1 MTPKVLYSC
10 MAYIKKLTMAH
21 NRKLLDMQEK
31 KKQMCGCK
39 KKKEH
44 PVNGKYLAKN
54 LTYRLYDFKISK

>member
-10 MAYIKKLTMAH
+10 MAYIKQLTMAH

-39 KKKEH
+39 KKRSSSQWQISSQK
-44 PVNGKYLAKN
+44 LN
-54 LTYRLYDFKISK
+54 L